1 MFVYARLPKTL
12 GHLSSRFGVKF
23 LVHPSLPHGGIML
36 NYEKKIPVACNLCSE
51 EPKCI
56 EFCPEEA
63 LELVSKNTVSQKTWI
78 SSLAKPLIF

>member
-1 MFVYARLPKTL
+1 
-12 GHLSSRFGVKF
+12 
-23 LVHPSLPHGGIML
+23 ML